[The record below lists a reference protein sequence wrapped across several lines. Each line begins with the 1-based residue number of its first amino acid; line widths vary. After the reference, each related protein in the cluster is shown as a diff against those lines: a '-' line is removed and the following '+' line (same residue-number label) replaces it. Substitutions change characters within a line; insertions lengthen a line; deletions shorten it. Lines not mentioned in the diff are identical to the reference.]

1 MLWCAICIDENTQV
15 CKCTATIVFL
25 GDIVDFA

>member
-1 MLWCAICIDENTQV
+1 MLCCAICIDENTQV
-15 CKCTATIVFL
+15 CTATIVL

>member
-1 MLWCAICIDENTQV
+1 MLRYVICVDENTQV
-15 CKCTATIVFL
+15 CTATIVL